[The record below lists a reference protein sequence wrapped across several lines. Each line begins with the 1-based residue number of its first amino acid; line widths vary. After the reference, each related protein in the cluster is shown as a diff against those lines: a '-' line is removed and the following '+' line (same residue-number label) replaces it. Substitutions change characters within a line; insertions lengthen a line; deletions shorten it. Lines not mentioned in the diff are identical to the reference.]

1 MPFLG
6 SQPAETAL
14 SSDDVADN
22 AITLAKLAGGTDG
35 NIISYD
41 ASGDPVAI
49 ATGSDGQVLTSA
61 GAGAPPAFEA
71 AAAGGKILQVVHVE
85 DGTLH
90 TGTTALPNDDTIP
103 QNTEGDEVMT
113 LAITPANASNKLLI
127 IANITGAGCS
137 AQDEGAVALFQ
148 DSTANALSVSLFGSS
163 GAGTTGRHKN
173 VVLIHHMTAGTTSST
188 TFKIRIGFPSGTARA
203 NTTSASGTGKVADL
217 GASNIT
223 IMEISA

>member
-6 SQPAETAL
+6 TQPAETAL
-14 SSDDVADN
+14 TTGNLADDIV
-22 AITLAKLAGGTDG
+22 TLAKLAGGTDG
-35 NIISYD
+35 NIISFD
-41 ASGDPVAI
+41 SSGNPTYI
-49 ATGSDGQVLTSA
+49 STGSDGQVLTSA
-61 GAGAPPAFEA
+61 GAGAQPAFET

-103 QNTEGDEVMT
+103 QNTEGDEVMS